1 MELNPNVFREYD
13 IRGIVHRDLTEDF
26 VYLLGKGCGTY
37 FTHKGV
43 REIGLGRDC
52 RLSSPSFRN
61 RFLEGI
67 METGCHVID
76 VGIVPTPLLY
86 FALFNLNVGGGIQI
100 TGSHNPPDN
109 NGFKVCLGT
118 STIYGEE
125 IQEIRHIMES
135 GEFAKGKGTIRERD
149 IASSYQEYV
158 LNHLSPG
165 NVKRR
170 VVVDAGNGTGGVI
183 AVPLYREMGFEVI
196 PLFCEPDGHFPNH
209 HPDPTVPENM
219 NSLIERVALEKAD
232 LGIAFDGDVDRIGVI
247 DESGTIIWGD
257 QLMIIFSRSILKEF
271 PGATVIAEVK
281 CSQTLFDDI
290 AKNGGNPIMWKVGH
304 SLIKAKMK
312 EERALL
318 AGEMSGHL
326 FFADRYFGYD
336 DAMYAGARL
345 LETLSNTRRS
355 LSDLLSDIPKMVNT
369 PEIRMECPDDKKF
382 HVVGQLAEEFKRE
395 YRVIDI
401 DGVRVLFPDGWGLVR
416 ASNTQAVL
424 VLRFEASSQESLRRI
439 QDLVMEK
446 LNSLLEESLRDRP
459 EWPAFSPS
467 R

>member
-37 FTHKGV
+37 FSHKGV
-43 REIGLGRDC
+43 RKTALGRDC

-67 METGCHVID
+67 TETGCHVID
-76 VGIVPTPLLY
+76 VGVVPTPLLY
-86 FALFNLNVGGGIQI
+86 FALFNLNVEGGIQI

-118 STIYGEE
+118 STIYGKE

-135 GEFAKGKGTIRERD
+135 GEFVKGKGHIGERD

-158 LNHLSPG
+158 LHLLSPG
-165 NVKRR
+165 NVKRK

-196 PLFCEPDGHFPNH
+196 PLFCEPDGNFPNH

-232 LGIAFDGDVDRIGVI
+232 LGIAFDGDVDRIGVV

-271 PGATVIAEVK
+271 PGATFIAEVK

-290 AKNGGNPIMWKVGH
+290 ANNGGNPIMWKVGH

-318 AGEMSGHL
+318 AGEMSGHI

-336 DAMYAGARL
+336 DAIYAGARL
-345 LETLSNTRRS
+345 LEILSNMRGS

-382 HVVGQLAEEFKRE
+382 HVVGQLADEFKRE

-416 ASNTQAVL
+416 ASNTQPVL

-439 QDLVMEK
+439 QDLVMKK
-446 LNSLLEESLRDRP
+446 LNSLLE
-459 EWPAFSPS
+459 
-467 R
+467 

>member
-13 IRGIVHRDLTEDF
+13 IRGIVNRDLTEEF

-37 FTHKGV
+37 FARHRV
-43 REIGLGRDC
+43 RKIALGRDC

-67 METGCHVID
+67 TETGCHVID
-76 VGIVPTPLLY
+76 VGVVPTPLLY
-86 FALFNLNVGGGIQI
+86 FALFDLNVEGGIQI

-109 NGFKVCLGT
+109 NGFKVCLGA

-125 IQEIRHIMES
+125 VQKIRHIMEL
-135 GEFAKGKGTIRERD
+135 GEFVKGKGDIEERD
-149 IASSYQEYV
+149 IASSYNEYL

-165 NVKRR
+165 SVNRS

-183 AVPLYREMGFEVI
+183 AVPLYREMGFEVT

-219 NSLIERVALEKAD
+219 KSLIERVALERAD
-232 LGIAFDGDVDRIGVI
+232 LGIAFDGDVDRIGVV

-257 QLMIIFSRSILKEF
+257 QLMVIFSRSILKES
-271 PGATVIAEVK
+271 PGATFIAEVK

-290 AKNGGNPIMWKVGH
+290 SKNGGNPIMWKVGH

-312 EERALL
+312 EEGALL

-336 DAMYAGARL
+336 DAIYAGARL
-345 LETLSNTRRS
+345 LEILSHTRGS
-355 LSDLLSDIPKMVNT
+355 FSDLLSDIPKMVNT
-369 PEIRMECPDDKKF
+369 PEIRIECPDDKKF
-382 HVVGQLAEEFKRE
+382 RVVSELADEFKRE

-416 ASNTQAVL
+416 ASNTQPVL
-424 VLRFEASSQESLRRI
+424 VLRFEASGQESLRRI
-439 QDLVMEK
+439 QDLFMEK
-446 LNSLLEESLRDRP
+446 LKSFLE
-459 EWPAFSPS
+459 
-467 R
+467 